1 MRFEKKTALVT
12 GASSGMGN
20 LICKCV
26 AAEGGNVVLADVNP
40 KTLEQAVAEIN
51 AAHPGK
57 AAGVVCDVRDY
68 EQVCRARDE
77 AVRTFGGI
85 DILVTMAGGAETRM
99 CGVPGLEFP
108 DVPIEVYDWGLD
120 VNLKGQFYFAHAVAA
135 QMRKQ
140 QRGVIILVGLI
151 TFFLRMGSEEDG
163 AYRDGTY
170 YGEMETG
177 GEVTEIAVEIK
188 NGEIVDVSMEEPV
201 EAVAVF
207 YPLLETTAEE
217 VGQAVVESQS
227 LTVEVAPENA
237 HSAQLVLDAVA
248 ECLKKAER

>member
-1 MRFEKKTALVT
+1 VGSTKFVVVKARELIKTAVF
-12 GASSGMGN
+12 A
-20 LICKCV
+20 
-26 AAEGGNVVLADVNP
+26 VL
-40 KTLEQAVAEIN
+40 
-51 AAHPGK
+51 
-57 AAGVVCDVRDY
+57 
-68 EQVCRARDE
+68 
-77 AVRTFGGI
+77 
-85 DILVTMAGGAETRM
+85 
-99 CGVPGLEFP
+99 
-108 DVPIEVYDWGLD
+108 
-120 VNLKGQFYFAHAVAA
+120 
-135 QMRKQ
+135 
-140 QRGVIILVGLI
+140 GVIIIVGLI
-151 TFFLRMGSEEDG
+151 TFFLHMGDDENTG
-163 AYRDGTY
+163 MYRDGTY

-248 ECLKKAER
+248 ECLKKAEK